1 MNRAVRRVAIACLL
15 LFAALLVN
23 ANVRQ
28 TVLAQGYRDNPG
40 NSRVLEQTYD
50 RERGAI
56 ALDDGT
62 TRTLIARST
71 ERDGRFRYLRSYPSN
86 DLYAHVSGFYSFIYG
101 ATGIEKAEDSIL
113 TGDDPSLFVKR
124 FTDTLTGREPRGGDV
139 VLTIDPAVQRAAY
152 AGLRGLRGAAVA
164 LDPKTGAI
172 LAMVSAPSYD
182 PNSLTSFDGTAI
194 RAAYDGLTKDPAN
207 PLLNRAIN
215 QTYPPGSTFK
225 VVTAAAAL
233 ADGRTPESQVPSPTV
248 LDLPQTS
255 VGLKNFGGESCGG
268 PTSSIA
274 EALRISCNTA
284 FAALG
289 LQLGAQKLRDQAK
302 AFGLDDDSLTV
313 PLPVS
318 ASRFPDDPNPPQL
331 AQSAIGQFDVRVT
344 PLQMAMV
351 AAGIANGGEVMSPY
365 LVQEVQ
371 APDLSRIDLA
381 QPKALSRATTPRV
394 ADELTTMMQAVV
406 DRGTGTSAQ
415 IPGVAV
421 AGKTGTAQNAPG
433 AAPHAWFIAFAPA
446 KDPKIA
452 VAVLVENGGK
462 DGSDATGG
470 RVAGP
475 IAKAMMQAVLKR

>member
-1 MNRAVRRVAIACLL
+1 MNRAVRRVAVACLL

-28 TVLAQGYRDNPG
+28 TVLADGYRSNPG

-71 ERDGRFRYLRSYPSN
+71 EREGRFRYLRSYPPK
-86 DLYAHVSGFYSFIYG
+86 DLYAHVTGYYSFLYG

-139 VLTIDPAVQRAAY
+139 VLTIDPAVQQAAY
-152 AGLRGLRGAAVA
+152 DGLRGLRGAAVA
-164 LDPKTGAI
+164 LDPSTGAI

-182 PNSLTSFDGTAI
+182 PNSLTSFDGSAI
-194 RAAYDGLTKDPAN
+194 RSAYDALNADEAQ
-207 PLLNRAIN
+207 PLLNRAVN
-215 QTYPPGSTFK
+215 QTYPPGSIFK

-233 ADGRTPESQVPSPTV
+233 ADGRSPQSRVPSPTV

-255 VGLKNFGGESCGG
+255 VGLRNFGGESCGG
-268 PTSSIA
+268 ETSTIA
-274 EALRISCNTA
+274 DALRISCNTA
-284 FAALG
+284 FGALG
-289 LQLGAQKLRDQAK
+289 LQLGADKLRSQAQ
-302 AFGLDDDSLTV
+302 AFGFDDSSLTV

-318 ASRFPDDPNPPQL
+318 ASRFPDNPTPPQV

-351 AAGIANGGEVMSPY
+351 AAGIANRGEVMEPY
-365 LVQEVQ
+365 LVREIQ
-371 APDLSRIDLA
+371 APDLSRVGIA
-381 QPKALSRATTPRV
+381 KPKVRSRATSPEV
-394 ADELTTMMQAVV
+394 ADELTVMMQSVV
-406 DRGTGTSAQ
+406 DAGTGTAAKS
-415 IPGVAV
+415 PGVAV

-433 AAPHAWFIAFAPA
+433 AAPHAWFISFAPA

-452 VAVLVENGGK
+452 VAVLVENGGSA
-462 DGSDATGG
+462 GSEATGG
-470 RVAGP
+470 RVAAP
-475 IAKAMMQAVLKR
+475 IAKAMMQAVLNR